1 MATVGSHGKPEQ
13 RTFIDGSVKYADE
26 QGCCSSR
33 HTKRCC
39 LATGIIGSL
48 LLLIG
53 LILMLAGR
61 GLLEGAILKS
71 MALKEGSGRTDTWLT
86 PEKMNIKAHLTGYG
100 FHVNN
105 PDEVAKGGKPDLT
118 EVGPFVYQALT
129 IKDTV
134 EEDGKSNLHY
144 NEDGS
149 TLTYRPR
156 RFYFLDREQSVGNPD
171 TTYLTVP
178 NIPLLTGFHKIRGT
192 FGGMFSTGGIA
203 LKLITK
209 SGRGTPF
216 VNVTFTE
223 LLWGYYDSMPCVNLA
238 RPYDCPAPPE
248 EVAMNM
254 DFDSGWDND
263 EDDDWDNDEDDDWK
277 RKKRETMKKKEE
289 TVEKTRKKRKA
300 VETPLFPE
308 EENRRIK
315 RALEE
320 VEMHKEESKRMKRE
334 AAAKWRKGT
343 QPGEDVVAKV
353 EKFRR
358 GANYTAMWLPKM
370 EWIKHRDENGEISGC
385 DCEWGLF
392 RDRNVT
398 LRKAIKMNHGAADL
412 TMKGKIEEY
421 DNSPTLNWWQPGSQC
436 DSVVGAQDSATL
448 PPNVDK
454 TNPLTIFIA
463 LMCRKITLHYEG
475 DREYKGLV
483 AQRFIPAP
491 NALGSHWEGEDPLLR
506 NEENKCYCMD
516 DKGYPCFKSG
526 VMNMGPCKTTESLP
540 TGAPIALSYPHFYQ
554 ADQSFRDAVMGMK
567 PEKEKHQMFADIHP
581 KFGFPLAFR
590 PKFQLN
596 AILRRDTDIPMIAEF
611 PEQLVLPFLWA
622 QDGFGEP
629 SDEMAEAIKFGETA
643 PEKLPLLGGAVLLV
657 IGGGM
662 VLAALSWAIW
672 RKRQGATLT

>member
-53 LILMLAGR
+53 LILMVAGR

>member
-53 LILMLAGR
+53 LILMVAGR

-277 RKKRETMKKKEE
+277 RKKRETM
-289 TVEKTRKKRKA
+289 EKTRKKRKA